1 MTGDAETIRRK
12 VRVLREHCEAV
23 GRDPAEITVSRLGT
37 LVLTDSAEETAST
50 RDFLRDAAGEE
61 AAAGFNVGQDD
72 EIVSQAEELRDAG
85 VQYLIVN
92 MPTSGPD
99 AVRRAG
105 ELLGAGV
112 DG

>member
-1 MTGDAETIRRK
+1 
-12 VRVLREHCEAV
+12 
-23 GRDPAEITVSRLGT
+23 LGAA
-37 LVLTDSAEETAST
+37 LGNLFQPECGIERAASAAADSAEATTST

-85 VQYLIVN
+85 IQYLIVN

-99 AVRRAG
+99 AVRRAA
-105 ELLGAGV
+105 ELLGALV